1 MKETKYTGLRS
12 VRTKLVIIC
21 LILLVLPSLIVGL
34 QGYYS
39 SSRNL
44 NDLGARALKNNVNMT
59 IEMVDTLQRYVTEGR
74 ITKDEAEEQIKSH
87 ILGPKQADGTRPI
100 NKNIDNGESGYMF
113 VMDEKGNILASPD
126 SEGKNQWENQDAD
139 GIFFN
144 QEIIKAGKSGG
155 GFTYYQWEKVGIPDL
170 MFPKVAY
177 SEQDPHWGWIIV
189 ASSYME
195 DFNKPAESVL
205 YDLIIVLSIF
215 LVSGFILTWFASG
228 YISKP
233 LVSMASLV
241 KKVAAG
247 DLTGEKIVWKS
258 RDEIGQL
265 GEHVNLMTDNLRQLL
280 SRVSES
286 SAHVASTAEQLT
298 ASSEQTSKATEQ
310 IATTIQEVAI
320 GTDEQSR
327 SVVETSHT
335 MNDMSSRLQQIAAN
349 TEQVSIAVD
358 TASESIT
365 GGNEAVLIAV
375 EQMSSIS
382 STVHGLEDS
391 IKALGQSS
399 ADISKIVE
407 VITSIAEQTNLLA
420 LNAAIEAARA
430 GEHGRGFAVVAN
442 EVRLLAE
449 QSARSTQQIKELIA
463 TIQHETSSAINAM
476 EMTTLEVAAGIEVVN
491 IAGQSFHE
499 ILAGTSNVKSQMQ
512 EVTLSVQHMTAGAK
526 QVVQSIEIIA
536 NTAEASA
543 FGSQNVSAAAE
554 QQLASMEEISSSAA
568 SLSQMAEEL
577 QDLIKQFKLK

>member
-1 MKETKYTGLRS
+1 MKKTKYTGLRS
-12 VRTKLVIIC
+12 VRSKLVIIC
-21 LILLVLPSLIVGL
+21 LILLMLPSLIVGF

-39 SSRNL
+39 SSTNL
-44 NDLGARALKNNVNMT
+44 SDLGARALKNNVNMT
-59 IEMVDTLQRYVTEGR
+59 IEMIDTLQRYVTEGR

-87 ILGPKQADGTRPI
+87 ILGPKQADGSRPI

-113 VMDEKGNILASPD
+113 VMDEKGNVVASPD
-126 SEGKNQWENQDAD
+126 SEGKNQWENKDAN
-139 GIFFN
+139 GVFFN
-144 QEIIKAGKSGG
+144 QEIIKAGRSGG
-155 GFTYYQWEKVGIPDL
+155 GFTYYQWEKVGIPDQ

-205 YDLIIVLSIF
+205 QDLLIVLSIF
-215 LVSGFILTWFASG
+215 LVCGFILTWFASG

-233 LVSMASLV
+233 LVSMAALV

-265 GEHVNLMTDNLRQLL
+265 GENVNMMTDNLRQLL
-280 SRVSES
+280 TRVSVS
-286 SAHVASTAEQLT
+286 SEHVASTAEQLT

-310 IATTIQEVAI
+310 IAVTIQEVAI
-320 GTDEQSR
+320 GTEEQSR
-327 SVVETSHT
+327 SVVETSRT
-335 MNDMSSRLQQIAAN
+335 MNDMSARLQQIAVS
-349 TEQVSIAVD
+349 TEQVSLSVE
-358 TASESIT
+358 TASQSIT
-365 GGNEAVLIAV
+365 GGNEAVTTAIA
-375 EQMSSIS
+375 QMQSIS
-382 STVHGLEDS
+382 STVHGLADS
-391 IKALGQSS
+391 IKSLGKRS

-442 EVRLLAE
+442 EVRILAE
-449 QSARSTQQIKELIA
+449 QSAQSTQQIKELIA
-463 TIQHETSSAINAM
+463 AIQLDTSSAIRAM
-476 EMTTLEVAAGIEVVN
+476 ETTTSEVAEGIEVVN
-491 IAGQSFHE
+491 LAGQSFHE
-499 ILAGTSNVKSQMQ
+499 ILSGTRNVKSQIQ
-512 EVTLSVQHMTAGAK
+512 EVTLSTQHMTAGAE
-526 QVVQSIEIIA
+526 QVVQSIEVIA
-536 NTAEASA
+536 KTAEASA

-577 QDLIKQFKLK
+577 QDLIKQFKI